1 MRFYENLQYLRK
13 LHNLTQEQLAEKL
26 DVSRQAVS
34 KWEADA
40 SYPEMDKLLM
50 LCELFEMDM
59 DTLVQG
65 DASKAGQRGKQEF
78 DRFQNKCALAITLG
92 VCLILFGV
100 TLLLFFSYY
109 IPPER
114 AVILLML
121 CITGAVFLFVYFGIQ
136 MDHAQKKRDFWIDY
150 YTEEEHDEF
159 ARKFSIAMAG
169 GVCLILLGVVAAI
182 ALESMGVNEYLLG
195 ALFLL
200 FVTIAVGI
208 FVYYGIQKGKY
219 NRCKKAGSQSDVQA
233 QQPSPPGAQANE
245 LCDRICGA
253 IMLGAS
259 AAYLVLGF
267 VWNFWHPGWVIFPVG
282 GILCGIVSVLMKK
295 EAE

>member
-1 MRFYENLQYLRK
+1 MSFSENLQYLRK

-34 KWEADA
+34 KWEANA

-65 DASKAGQRGKQEF
+65 DASKAGQQGKQEF
-78 DRFQNKCALAITLG
+78 DRFQNKCALAMTLG
-92 VCLILFGV
+92 VCLILLGV
-100 TLLLFFSYY
+100 TLLLFLSYY

-121 CITGAVFLFVYFGIQ
+121 CITAAVFLFVYFGIQ
-136 MDHAQKKRDFWIDY
+136 MAHAQEKRGTPIDY

-169 GVCLILLGVVAAI
+169 GVCLILLGVVMMI
-182 ALESMGVNEYLLG
+182 ALEGMGVNEYLLG

-200 FVTIAVGI
+200 FVTIATGI
-208 FVYYGIQKGKY
+208 FVYYGMQKGKY
-219 NRCKKAGSQSDVQA
+219 DQCKKAGRLLN
-233 QQPSPPGAQANE
+233 QQDCRSAVPQTDE
-245 LCDRICGA
+245 LCDRICGT
-253 IMLGAS
+253 IMLSAS

-267 VWNFWHPGWVIFPVG
+267 VWNFWHPGWVVFPVG
-282 GILCGIVSVLMKK
+282 GILCAIVSVLMRK
-295 EAE
+295 EEK